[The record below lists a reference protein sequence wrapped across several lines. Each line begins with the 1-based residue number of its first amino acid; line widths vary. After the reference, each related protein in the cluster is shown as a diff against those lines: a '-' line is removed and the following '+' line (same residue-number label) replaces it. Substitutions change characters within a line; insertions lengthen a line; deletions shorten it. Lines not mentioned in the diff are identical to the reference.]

1 MKKLLL
7 ICLLPVLIY
16 PQTQYRFFINN
27 INMPMDNRGVLGLV
41 DIPPDGRTGR
51 FDGVTFLFDG
61 GFWLSGY
68 NSDTLWANA
77 MATAAQFENYIPG
90 NVDSNQYDPRYD
102 IYVVENSDNIN
113 YDEWNRYK
121 FAVINGADFYDG
133 DGNGIYDPIDLN
145 GNNSW
150 DPNEDKPDVLGLGS
164 QTAWCVY
171 NDGVPADQ
179 RERFPTVDPLGIEMH
194 QSVFAYGLFEA
205 PQLQNVIFIRYKI
218 INTGKVESKL
228 DSVYFSAWTD
238 TDLGYSDDDLVGSDT
253 LLQSGY
259 VYNNL
264 ETDPGFG
271 SEIPSHFVT
280 LLQGPQSYIPGETFI
295 DINSNGIYDD
305 GIDTPLDTA
314 YNYKGKD
321 LGIELYPGAKN
332 SSMTSFIHF
341 VKSTL
346 LLRTPNNPLEAR
358 YYMNGL
364 TPDGLI
370 ATPCDSPFDW
380 LGEVRGGINCTEVN
394 PLYWYSGYPVTDI
407 GWQNIFA
414 ADQRMIVNT
423 GPFNL
428 EVGKPVSIIVA
439 YIVGRGTDRLN
450 SITKAREIAQFT
462 HQFYKSNFDDNLV
475 SVEESNPVLTDYKL
489 HQNYPNPFNPST
501 KIKYTIPNVTL
512 SPDKNGINSVEGS
525 RVQLRVYDVLGNEI
539 ATLVNQEKLAGTYEV
554 EFSASKFASGVYFYQ
569 LKAGNYFETKKMI
582 LIK

>member
-7 ICLLPVLIY
+7 ICLLPLLMY
-16 PQTQYRFFINN
+16 SQTQYRFFVNN

-51 FDGVTFLFDG
+51 FDGITFLFDG

-68 NSDTLWANA
+68 NSDSLWANA
-77 MATAAQFENYIPG
+77 MATAAQFDNYIPG

-121 FAVINGADFYDG
+121 FAINNGADFYDG

-179 RERFPTVDPLGIEMH
+179 REKFPTVDPLGIEMH

-205 PQLQNVIFIRYKI
+205 PQLQNVLFIRYKI
-218 INTGKVESKL
+218 TNTGKVNSKL
-228 DSVYFSAWTD
+228 DSIYFSAWTD
-238 TDLGYSDDDLVGSDT
+238 TDLGSDCYDDLVGSDT

-264 ETDPGFG
+264 ETDEGFG

-295 DINSNGIYDD
+295 DINSNSIYDD

-314 YNYKGKD
+314 YNYKGQD
-321 LGIELYPGAKN
+321 LGTELYPGAKN
-332 SSMTSFIHF
+332 AKMTSFIHF
-341 VKSTL
+341 RKSTL

-370 ATPCDSPFDW
+370 AAPCDSPFTF

-394 PLYWYSGYPVTDI
+394 PLYWYSGDPVTDI
-407 GWQNIFA
+407 GWINIDA
-414 ADQRMIVNT
+414 ADQRMVVNT

-439 YIVGRGTDRLN
+439 YIVGSGTDRLN

-475 SVEESNPVLTDYKL
+475 PVEEENNLTVTEFRL
-489 HQNYPNPFNPST
+489 SQNYPNPFNPST
-501 KIKYTIPNVTL
+501 VISYQLPVNGEVTL
-512 SPDKNGINSVEGS
+512 K
-525 RVQLRVYDVLGNEI
+525 VYDILGREVI
-539 ATLVNQEKLAGTYEV
+539 TLVNEEKPAGSYEV
-554 EFSASKFASGVYFYQ
+554 EFKGSKYASGVYFYQ
-569 LKAGNYFETKKMI
+569 LKTGNYVNTKKMI